1 MCITIEDLKGL
12 PQYDDDKRPCDKS
25 NSSEGSTRPKLNKEF
40 REKNVP
46 ERGGKS
52 KNNS

>member
-12 PQYDDDKRPCDKS
+12 PQYDNDNRPCDNS
-25 NSSEGSTRPKLNKEF
+25 NSNEAATRPKLNKEM
-40 REKNVP
+40 RRKYVP